1 MRRLGGLVALC
12 AWATAAQA
20 DVVEDGCENYASAA
34 MVTAVGRDAGVSM
47 EAAMR
52 AAVEAGGHFAEV
64 MIGLIE
70 TVYETG
76 MEPHHAYAAVM
87 TVCME
92 DGGW

>member
-1 MRRLGGLVALC
+1 MLGGLVALLVG
-12 AWATAAQA
+12 ATGAHAGA
-20 DVVEDGCENYASAA
+20 VEKSCENYASAA

-70 TVYETG
+70 TVYVTG
-76 MEPHHAYAAVM
+76 MEPHHAYTAVL